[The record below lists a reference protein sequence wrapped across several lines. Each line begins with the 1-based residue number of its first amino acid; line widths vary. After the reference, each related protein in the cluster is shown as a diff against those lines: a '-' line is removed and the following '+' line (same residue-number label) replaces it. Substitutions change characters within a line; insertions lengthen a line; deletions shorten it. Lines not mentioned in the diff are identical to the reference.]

1 MIVKGELLNNKKYSE
16 LLNEIKSKIRSAQL
30 KAAVSVNKELL
41 SLYWQIGKRIVE
53 EQKKT
58 NWGDSF
64 IEKLAYDLRKEFPS
78 LKGFSRTNIFNIRKW
93 YLFYSKAD
101 KKVQQ
106 LVGQVPWGHN
116 VLIINKSRTIKEA
129 AFYIYETTNNNW
141 SRNVLLNNIDFGLYS
156 RNGKSINNFT
166 ITMPKIQSDLAIE
179 TIKDPYIFDFLT
191 LSEKYSEKEFEN
203 ELMHHIVSFLLE
215 LGAGFAFVGKQYH
228 LEVSKTDYYI
238 DLLFYHLKLR
248 CYIVIELKIGEFK
261 PEYAGKLNFYL
272 SVVDNQLKKK
282 DDNPSIGII
291 LCKTKDKITA
301 EYSLRDIKKP
311 IGVSEYKL
319 VKAIPKNLK
328 PELPSVAELEKELGK
343 DAIKKRQ

>member
-1 MIVKGELLNNKKYSE
+1 M
-16 LLNEIKSKIRSAQL
+16 
-30 KAAVSVNKELL
+30 
-41 SLYWQIGKRIVE
+41 
-53 EQKKT
+53 
-58 NWGDSF
+58 
-64 IEKLAYDLRKEFPS
+64 
-78 LKGFSRTNIFNIRKW
+78 
-93 YLFYSKAD
+93 
-101 KKVQQ
+101 
-106 LVGQVPWGHN
+106 PWGHN
-116 VLIINKSRTIKEA
+116 VLIINKSRNIKEA